1 MLVGNDLR
9 VDKDVKLM
17 CDYFGLEDDYADM
30 SPLVLPP
37 GYTKNFIDGN
47 ITVICAVL
55 FSSPYRA
62 PELAT

>member
-17 CDYFGLEDDYADM
+17 RDYFGLQDDYADM

-47 ITVICAVL
+47 ITVSAFL
-55 FSSPYRA
+55 FYLLSL
-62 PELAT
+62 EHLHL